1 MAVISKT
8 VVSLLESTPSLLS
21 SLKEGTLNANAVA
34 RKLKPEVEA
43 ILGKEVQ
50 LAAIAMAIRRA
61 EKVVQTTPSP
71 DWLLRRL
78 GNLTVHSG
86 VTEYI
91 FETPEDTKT
100 LSATIV
106 ELLEEAATGFSHYG
120 LGSKESIVVCPNSL
134 SPRVERA
141 LSDVRLLGKLPNMSV
156 ISINLPRETLISPG
170 IYSAVFT
177 TLSVKGINVIE
188 AVSLGSELS
197 LLVSDQDADRT
208 FTAIKQLSGPRS

>member
-8 VVSLLESTPSLLS
+8 VVSLLEASPSLLS

-34 RKLKPEVEA
+34 RKLKPEVETL
-43 ILGKEVQ
+43 LGKEVQ
-50 LAAIAMAIRRA
+50 LAAVAMAIRRA
-61 EKVVQTTPSP
+61 EKSVRSAPSP

-78 GNLTVHSG
+78 GNVTVRSG

-91 FETPEDTKT
+91 VETPEDSRQF
-100 LSATIV
+100 SAALIGILAGSSEYTY
-106 ELLEEAATGFSHYG
+106 FG
-120 LGSKESIVVCPNSL
+120 LGTTESVIVCPSSM

-141 LSDVRLLGKLPNMSV
+141 IADLRLLGKLPNMSV
-156 ISINLPRETLISPG
+156 ISISLPRETLISPG

-177 TLSVKGINVIE
+177 TLAIKGINIVE

-197 LLVSDQDADRT
+197 VLVSDTDADRA
-208 FTAIKQLSGPRS
+208 FSAIKQLSGPKT